1 MQAPD
6 PRIVPSL
13 EGSSL
18 GSGHGSF
25 AFCSVVGVQAVPRDG
40 QPRRIVVDTG
50 HVGTRRRLL
59 AALEEAGLSPA
70 DVDSVVLTH
79 AHWDHSQNVDVFPD
93 TEIVISA
100 AELAC
105 IERPHARD
113 FATPAWTKSLF
124 ADRRVRSVR
133 DGDEILPGVTVVA
146 ADGHSAASIAVAIE
160 AADGVALSTGD
171 AVPDAESARR
181 RRTRLVFWDLA
192 QAEASA
198 ARLVDLA
205 DVVYPGHDRPFRVA
219 DGQTEYLSAFSF
231 TLTGVARRSG
241 AASRSRGPVHR
252 TGGPHRASGR
262 CSTMT
267 DQPSPKAAA
276 RILAE
281 RDPVI
286 ARLLAETGR
295 CRARGCWTARD
306 GRRPVRGAAWPGS

>member
-6 PRIVPSL
+6 PRIVPWL

-25 AFCSVVGVQAVPRDG
+25 AFCSVVGVQAVARDG

-59 AALEEAGLSPA
+59 AALEEAGLAPA

-93 TEIVISA
+93 AEIVISA
-100 AELAC
+100 AELAY

-113 FATPAWTKSLF
+113 FATPAWTKYLF

-133 DGDEILPGVTVVA
+133 DGDELLPGVTVVA
-146 ADGHSAASIAVAIE
+146 AGGHSAGSIAVAVE
-160 AADGVALSTGD
+160 AADGVALITGD

-231 TLTGVARRSG
+231 TLTGVARDDPGLRAEPAGPFTGPEDLTAPADG
-241 AASRSRGPVHR
+241 A
-252 TGGPHRASGR
+252 
-262 CSTMT
+262 
-267 DQPSPKAAA
+267 
-276 RILAE
+276 
-281 RDPVI
+281 
-286 ARLLAETGR
+286 
-295 CRARGCWTARD
+295 
-306 GRRPVRGAAWPGS
+306 RR

>member
-6 PRIVPSL
+6 PRIVPL
-13 EGSSL
+13 LVGSSL

-25 AFCSVVGVQAVPRDG
+25 AFCSVVGVQAVARDG

-59 AALEEAGLSPA
+59 AALEEAGLAPA

-79 AHWDHSQNVDVFPD
+79 AHWDHSQNVDVFPGA
-93 TEIVISA
+93 EIVISA
-100 AELAC
+100 AELDY

-113 FATPAWTKSLF
+113 FATPAWTKYLF

-133 DGDEILPGVTVVA
+133 DGDEILPVVTVVA
-146 ADGHSAASIAVAIE
+146 AGGHSAGSIAVAVE
-160 AADGVALSTGD
+160 AAAGVALITGD

-192 QAEASA
+192 QADASA

-231 TLTGVARRSG
+231 TLTGVARDDPGLRAEPAGPFTGPEDLTAPADG
-241 AASRSRGPVHR
+241 A
-252 TGGPHRASGR
+252 
-262 CSTMT
+262 
-267 DQPSPKAAA
+267 
-276 RILAE
+276 
-281 RDPVI
+281 
-286 ARLLAETGR
+286 
-295 CRARGCWTARD
+295 
-306 GRRPVRGAAWPGS
+306 RR